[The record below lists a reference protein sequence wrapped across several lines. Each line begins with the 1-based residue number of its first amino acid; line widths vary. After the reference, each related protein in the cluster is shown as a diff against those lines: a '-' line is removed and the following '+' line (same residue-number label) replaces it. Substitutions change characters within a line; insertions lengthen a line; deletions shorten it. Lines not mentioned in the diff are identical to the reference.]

1 MAIGEGGVKKRLD
14 VTWRECV
21 KSNNLLNIY
30 FIFRRKVHTCLFY
43 TRIKLMQKKETISFK
58 YQIIQ
63 FLHWENIEG
72 KAGNLLFQYGKQNVS
87 MIGTMKGNLMKL
99 SKGIDVGMKV
109 T

>member
-43 TRIKLMQKKETISFK
+43 TSIKLMQKKETISFK

-72 KAGNLLFQYGKQNVS
+72 KAGNLLFLPNKQNREARWS
-87 MIGTMKGNLMKL
+87 
-99 SKGIDVGMKV
+99 
-109 T
+109 

>member
-43 TRIKLMQKKETISFK
+43 TRIKLMQKKETMSFK

-72 KAGNLLFQYGKQNVS
+72 KHETYCFSQINKIEKQGGVKKHIQTS
-87 MIGTMKGNLMKL
+87 MVKFKL
-99 SKGIDVGMKV
+99 
-109 T
+109 

>member
-43 TRIKLMQKKETISFK
+43 TRIKLMQKKETMSFK

-63 FLHWENIEG
+63 FPHWENIEG
-72 KAGNLLFQYGKQNVS
+72 KAGNLLFLPNKQNVS
-87 MIGTMKGNLMKL
+87 MIGTMRGNLMKL